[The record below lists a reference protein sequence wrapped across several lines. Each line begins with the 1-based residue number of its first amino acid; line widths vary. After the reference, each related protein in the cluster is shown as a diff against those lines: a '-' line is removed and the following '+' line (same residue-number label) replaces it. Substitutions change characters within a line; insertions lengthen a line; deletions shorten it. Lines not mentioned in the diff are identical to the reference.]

1 MPLYS
6 LSRIFKMGV
15 LNFWRN
21 IWLSVATTLVMVL
34 TLLSFSILFILNL
47 MGNVAIQNIKEKID
61 VTIYLKN
68 NPDAEKI
75 DLLKQSIAEIDGV
88 KSVEYISS
96 EQALENFRQKHQN
109 DRVIAEILKD
119 FKDNPME
126 AVFIIKA
133 NDPQDYP
140 EIAKRLEQERYQE
153 FIRKVN
159 YKDNQTMINR
169 LTATAGSLAKIGIII
184 SGVFAGIAILVM
196 FNTIRLSI
204 YSRSQE
210 IEIMKI
216 VGATNWYVRWPMI
229 VEGILYGLIAA
240 FISLV
245 ILYPVTRMTS
255 PKIETYFQGYGI
267 NLAQYF
273 TSHLL
278 QIVALQILVGVLL
291 GVLSS
296 AIAVSKYLKR

>member
-68 NPDAEKI
+68 NPNAEKI
-75 DLLKQSIAEIDGV
+75 DLLKQNIAEIDGV

-109 DRVIAEILKD
+109 DRMIAEILKD
-119 FKDNPME
+119 FKDNPLE

-140 EIAKRLEQERYQE
+140 EIAKKLEQERYQE
-153 FIRKVN
+153 FIRKIN

-196 FNTIRLSI
+196 FNTIRLTI

-229 VEGILYGLIAA
+229 IEGIMYGLIAA
-240 FISLV
+240 LISLI
-245 ILYPVTRMTS
+245 ILYPAAQMTS
-255 PKIETYFQGYGI
+255 PKIEAYFQGYGI
-267 NLAQYF
+267 NLTQYF